1 MKHENL
7 RGDKARPNTFRDC
20 IPLIGA
26 LLWAILY
33 AVNGIM
39 ELHVN
44 TGWLIL
50 AVVITISALYA
61 FDSNRWR
68 F

>member
-1 MKHENL
+1 MKQ
-7 RGDKARPNTFRDC
+7 ARPNTFRDY
-20 IPLIGA
+20 IPVIGG
-26 LLWAILY
+26 LVWAILY
-33 AVNGIM
+33 AINGIM

-44 TGWLIL
+44 AGWLIL
-50 AVVITISALYA
+50 ALVITTSALYA